1 MKKYEK
7 NPTDFGLLTEYI
19 NMMEKAEEMDEALEA
34 WDEDEMNDAELDYYL
49 EVTNRIL
56 MKTAG
61 I

>member
-1 MKKYEK
+1 
-7 NPTDFGLLTEYI
+7 
-19 NMMEKAEEMDEALEA
+19 MMEKAEEMDEALEA